1 MSNVNGLT
9 RLALCAALAGLA
21 ATPALAQTKSQ
32 PQSRFWTYVNH
43 QAQKLATP
51 PVKVNTPAAVT
62 SVRG

>member
-32 PQSRFWTYVNH
+32 PQSSFWTYVNH

-51 PVKVNTPAAVT
+51 VKVNTPAAVT